1 MMQWRTPNPW
11 AARRVRRPVR
21 RRFVLLVA
29 AAALTSLA
37 IWGGV
42 AVGGGKGEDSEPVTA
57 NPVADRGAV
66 AASASREPARAGN
79 PASAGVVATETEQAH
94 GAGMNPPLRPRFP
107 EPARSSLLA
116 ERMPA
121 RNPPPEEPPP
131 KIRTYR
137 VQPGDTLSEIA
148 ARFGVRS
155 ETILWANTLS
165 SPDRLQVGQ
174 ELRVPARDGVLHR
187 VAEGDT
193 MWDLARRYGV
203 STNDIVEANPDVEPG
218 AVGVGEWL
226 LIPGA
231 RPLPPPGPQAP
242 ATPRPARAPRPGGSQ
257 PGPGEPAGSTAPQ
270 AQGQD
275 AAGKFGLW
283 PLRGRIT
290 SGFGWRIN
298 PVTRRRSF
306 HDGVDIAVPVG
317 TPVRAVAAG
326 TVVYSGWLGGWG
338 RTVKIDH
345 GNGIVTRYSH
355 LQAILVQPGVRVDAG
370 QEIALSG
377 STGVSTGPHLDF
389 GVYRGEEPLN
399 PFAWLP

>member
-1 MMQWRTPNPW
+1 MIRGQVRNPW
-11 AARRVRRPVR
+11 GTRRVHILGR
-21 RRFVLLVA
+21 RRIVIFA
-29 AAALTSLA
+29 AAFALAGLGV
-37 IWGGV
+37 WGGM
-42 AVGGGKGEDSEPVTA
+42 AVGGGRANNSEPA
-57 NPVADRGAV
+57 VAGGGAV
-66 AASASREPARAGN
+66 DTEPA
-79 PASAGVVATETEQAH
+79 H
-94 GAGMNPPLRPRFP
+94 GTMSPPLRPRLP
-107 EPARSSLLA
+107 EPARSGLLA

-121 RNPPPEEPPP
+121 RNSAPAEPPP

-148 ARFGVRS
+148 GRFGVRV
-155 ETILWANTLS
+155 ETILWANSLR
-165 SPDRLQVGQ
+165 SPDRLEVGQ
-174 ELRVPARDGVLHR
+174 ELRIPARDGVLHR
-187 VAEGDT
+187 VVEGDT
-193 MWDLARRYGV
+193 MWDLARKYGV
-203 STNDIVEANPDVEPG
+203 NTDDIVQANPDVEPG
-218 AVGVGEWL
+218 AVGVGDWL

-231 RPLPPPGPQAP
+231 RPLSPSRPRGETTPPSGQ
-242 ATPRPARAPRPGGSQ
+242 
-257 PGPGEPAGSTAPQ
+257 GPGAGGGGPAGPAPERSESP
-270 AQGQD
+270 G

-283 PLRGRIT
+283 PLSGRIT

-317 TPVRAVAAG
+317 TPVRAVADG

-355 LQAILVQPGVRVDAG
+355 LQTTLVQPGARVRAG

-377 STGVSTGPHLDF
+377 NTGVSTGPHLDF

-399 PFAWLP
+399 PLPWLP